1 MKIGFDVRLVEGV
14 DDGDEDAT
22 AVGSGW
28 RAEAVGVVQVQGYL
42 SLRNTTA
49 RDRWPESMAGSVVAN
64 GRTQDGS
71 ALNSR

>member
-28 RAEAVGVVQVQGYL
+28 RAEAVGVVQVQGIYPCGIL
-42 SLRNTTA
+42 LPEIDGQS
-49 RDRWPESMAGSVVAN
+49 RWPGP
-64 GRTQDGS
+64 
-71 ALNSR
+71 L